1 MLDWVHVTKV
11 GSIFTFDFRHH
22 NKKNVPALGAA
33 HQTIYHIINN
43 YPPPYTLYLSGGVD
57 SQAML
62 YAWHTSGVEYQTY
75 SAVYNFESN
84 RYDLFA
90 LERFAKLHNI
100 KINFQDFDLINF
112 LETEHDAYANNYI
125 CGSPQITTFM
135 KLSDLIP
142 EGTAIFS
149 GNFIHN
155 GNVFLSSNNFG
166 LYHYGKKSYKSI
178 VPFFFMET
186 MDLAYSFTNNDYTD
200 TIKAD
205 YGRRVALY
213 QSHGFPVLRQKE
225 KQNGFEKIKEYY
237 DENPPRQPSVQERM
251 VRTDGQVS
259 VRNFDLLYRNKY
271 ERKFSNYKYNILCSK
286 N

>member
-11 GSIFTFDFRHH
+11 NDIFTFDFRCH
-22 NKKNVPALGAA
+22 NKKSIPALGAA
-33 HQTIYHIINN
+33 HQTIYHIANN
-43 YPPPYTLYLSGGVD
+43 YPKPYTLYLSGGVD

-62 YAWHTSGVEYQTY
+62 YAWHTSGVEYQTF

-84 RYDLFA
+84 KSDLVA

-100 KINFQDFDLINF
+100 KINFQNFDLINF
-112 LETEHDAYANNYI
+112 LETEHDEYANNYI

-135 KLSDLIP
+135 KLSDLTP

-155 GNVFLSSNNFG
+155 GHVWITSNNFG

-186 MDLAYSFTNNDYTD
+186 MDLAYSFTDNDYTD
-200 TIKAD
+200 TITSD
-205 YGRRVALY
+205 YGKKVALY
-213 QSHGFPVLRQKE
+213 QGHGFPVLPQTSKL
-225 KQNGFEKIKEYY
+225 NGFEKIKEYY
-237 DENPPRQPSVQERM
+237 DETPPRQPSVQERM
-251 VRTDGQVS
+251 VRTDGQIS

-271 ERKFSNYKYNILCSK
+271 ERKFSNYKYNVLCSK